1 MKTTAI
7 LMAALLGLSLL
18 AGCADTPDI
27 SDPADSSPLT
37 TTATAAG
44 NTIDA
49 DASTTGTAP
58 SAGQTSAEQSSAEQA
73 VTTAS
78 NHNTTATTPVSGPV
92 SNTGGGGLTTNTTTA
107 NSSTAAAVTTT
118 TTARRVELPS
128 PGYDPDGKGRIQLG
142 EVTLAGNTLTIVVKN
157 VSKNWATDES
167 TGFTYACYDA
177 AGKELAKG
185 TLYVGAVGAGKQQ
198 TCQLDIPAAATKVA
212 LTGFTAGYWTEWK
225 K

>member
-18 AGCADTPDI
+18 AGCADTPAV

-44 NTIDA
+44 NTIDT

-58 SAGQTSAEQSSAEQA
+58 SVGQATAEQA

-107 NSSTAAAVTTT
+107 NSSTSAAVTTT

-167 TGFTYACYDA
+167 TSFTYACYDA

-198 TCQLDIPAAATKVA
+198 TCQLDIPTVATKVA